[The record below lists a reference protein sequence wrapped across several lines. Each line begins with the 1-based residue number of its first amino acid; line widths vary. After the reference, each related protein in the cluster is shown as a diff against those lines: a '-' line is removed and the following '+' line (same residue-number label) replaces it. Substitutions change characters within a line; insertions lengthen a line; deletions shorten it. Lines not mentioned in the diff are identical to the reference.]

1 MGMNISKKDRGLAGN
16 PSFKLHSECLT
27 SVSRIPHG
35 HLSFSFKTYFM
46 FDQILQLV
54 KESLE
59 NHPAIAGNIPPEQ
72 ADSIHREIAS
82 HINNGLQNPP
92 ASDAPQGGILSQL
105 ESSLGSGNILT
116 SAVSGGLVG
125 SLASKF
131 GLPPAITG
139 AIAASLPGL
148 MQKFMH
154 KSEEPAA
161 PAAAATV

>member
-1 MGMNISKKDRGLAGN
+1 VKFQRGHVFKLFNFNISYTAQ
-16 PSFKLHSECLT
+16 SFIIFH
-27 SVSRIPHG
+27 
-35 HLSFSFKTYFM
+35 FFKTYFM

-54 KESLE
+54 KESMG

-72 ADSIHREIAS
+72 ADEIHREVATHIA
-82 HINNGLQNPP
+82 NGLQNPP
-92 ASDAPQGGILSQL
+92 ASPAPEGGILSQF
-105 ESSLGSGNILT
+105 ENSLGSGNILT
-116 SAVSGGLVG
+116 SAVSGGLVS

-161 PAAAATV
+161 PTAAANA